1 MSLSRPEGAAGIC
14 RGLKELQAQRPTDS
28 CKEKGIVSIGSRSA
42 RQVPRTPDK
51 LPKRPTRLHAV
62 RTQRRRSR
70 RILIAPGRFAQTPFI
85 GCLHARYELANIPFH
100 KSSKALHL
108 CAQCA
113 VTSFR

>member
-70 RILIAPGRFAQTPFI
+70 RILIAPGRFAQTLLY
-85 GCLHARYELANIPFH
+85 CTLAT
-100 KSSKALHL
+100 SSPISRSIIHQKLFTFAHS
-108 CAQCA
+108 AQ
-113 VTSFR
+113 